1 MLCQNELE
9 MEEAQS
15 VISEDGLSAKITLAG
30 GELIPADSGKYAIIA
45 QNDEGQHSE
54 WWIDI
59 QVKPAIVTKST

>member
-9 MEEAQS
+9 MEEAQPI
-15 VISEDGLSAKITLAG
+15 ISEDGLSAKISLPG

-45 QNDEGQHSE
+45 QNAEGEHSE

-59 QVKPAIVTKST
+59 QIKPAAKSA